1 MFIFPIPAIHVLTS
15 SKRVMWTVRKIVADT
30 KSNRAHLTVPLM
42 NTAKEGK
49 FVYMIGFRP
58 FLKQ

>member
-1 MFIFPIPAIHVLTS
+1 
-15 SKRVMWTVRKIVADT
+15 MWTVRKIAADT
-30 KSNRAHLTVPLM
+30 KSNRVHLTVPLM